1 MCCNSGMYNGKKI
14 SVAFGTYR
22 EKKSIR
28 KSIDDLF
35 ATGFVDEVI
44 VVNNNAEEG
53 TDCEVK
59 KTKAKLFYETRQGY
73 GWAYRKAMKEATG
86 DYIITFEADG
96 TFRARDIERLLVYSK
111 EYDVVFGS
119 RTSLIG
125 SIEGIDGMGVLRKF
139 ANVIEAKTIE
149 ILFNTNA
156 LTDVGCTMKLFK
168 RSAYNKLKK
177 ICNKKCALFN
187 TEMVL
192 LTVRERIPFVEVPV
206 AYCKRV
212 GKSQIIT
219 SFYSE
224 IRWAFVIQ
232 THILYIWFR
241 WIFAKLLR

>member
-14 SVAFGTYR
+14 SVVFGTYR
-22 EKKSIR
+22 EKKSIG
-28 KSIDDLF
+28 KAIDDLF
-35 ATGFVDEVI
+35 AIGFVDEVV

-59 KTKAKLFYETRQGY
+59 KTEAKLFYETRQGY
-73 GWAYRKAMKEATG
+73 GWAYKRAMKEATG
-86 DYIITFEADG
+86 DYIITYEADG
-96 TFRARDIERLLVYSK
+96 TFRAKDIERLLVYSK
-111 EYDVVFGS
+111 EYDIVLGS

-125 SIEGIDGMGVLRKF
+125 SLEGIDGMNTLRKF

-156 LTDVGCTMKLFK
+156 LTDVGCTLKLFK

-177 ICNKKCALFN
+177 IWNKEGTLFN
-187 TEMVL
+187 TEIVL
-192 LTVRERIPFVEVPV
+192 LAVRERIPFVEVPV

-212 GKSQIIT
+212 GKSQIVT

-224 IRWAFVIQ
+224 IKWAFVIQ
-232 THILYIWFR
+232 TYILYMWLR
-241 WIFAKLLR
+241 WILAKLFK